1 MEGGPLAPAIVERD
15 LPLPGRELERNS
27 QHHHFFS
34 IRLISLVVAHDHLL
48 YSCLAMMIV
57 GISHSAA
64 RMLIDSMTSVLSEA
78 RRATEVLKSAWDLV

>member
-1 MEGGPLAPAIVERD
+1 ML
-15 LPLPGRELERNS
+15 
-27 QHHHFFS
+27 
-34 IRLISLVVAHDHLL
+34 
-48 YSCLAMMIV
+48 IV